1 MQLSVIEFVDPVCPT
16 LFCGTL
22 GFVVDFERD
31 RIHIRVIQNALIS
44 GMYPTQS
51 KTRVETKRVTAVDV
65 SITAGAK
72 PSLRGSQ
79 L

>member
-31 RIHIRVIQNALIS
+31 RIINI
-44 GMYPTQS
+44 
-51 KTRVETKRVTAVDV
+51 
-65 SITAGAK
+65 
-72 PSLRGSQ
+72 
-79 L
+79 